1 MSSGVFTQGVLDT
14 GVFSF
19 FNLSVIGLRG
29 QEGRVEFR
37 DWLLVYRKGGKSGQQ
52 AGYSTPPFIGIKAS
66 GEMNSSSVLL
76 LKGSV
81 QMYKCV
87 LVAQK

>member
-1 MSSGVFTQGVLDT
+1 MSSAIQYLHRVSLAFL
-14 GVFSF
+14 
-19 FNLSVIGLRG
+19 NPSVVRWSYKA
-29 QEGRVEFR
+29 GRKGGICR
-37 DWLLVYRKGGKSGQQ
+37 DWLSEYRKGGKSSQQ

-87 LVAQK
+87 LVGQK